1 MIQDPY
7 SVLELQNGASMDEVK
22 AAYQK
27 LAKKYHPDLNP
38 GNKMAEE
45 KMRSINA
52 AYEQIKTGE
61 TGGVKYERANGTYGH
76 QQRPDQ
82 GRHYEDPFGGYGPFA
97 DIFAEIFGNG
107 SRQRSYQGTD
117 SDFRAIQQAILY
129 LQNRQYHEAE
139 QILSQVSDKNAQWH
153 YLSAHANAG
162 LGNRVS
168 ALNNAREAVRLEP
181 NNPEYR
187 QLLNQFE
194 RGGSTYRQTGQSRG
208 YTMRNLGRSLLSI
221 LLLQL
226 TCLFCCRFC

>member
-38 GNKMAEE
+38 GNKAAEE

-61 TGGVKYERANGTYGH
+61 TGGVKYERADGTYGN
-76 QQRPDQ
+76 QERQY
-82 GRHYEDPFGGYGPFA
+82 GDPFGGYASFE

-117 SDFRAIQQAILY
+117 RNFRLLQQAIMY

-162 LGNRVS
+162 LGNRVT

-194 RGGSTYRQTGQSRG
+194 RGGYTYRQTGQSRG

-226 TCLFCCRFC
+226 TCLFCCRCC

>member
-38 GNKMAEE
+38 GNKAAEE

-52 AYEQIKTGE
+52 AYEQIKIGA
-61 TGGVKYERANGTYGH
+61 TGGPYGH
-76 QQRPDQ
+76 QERPDQ
-82 GRHYEDPFGGYGPFA
+82 GRHYEEPFGGYGPFA

-107 SRQRSYQGTD
+107 WQRSSQDTD
-117 SDFRAIQQAILY
+117 SDSRAIQQAIMY

-139 QILSQVSDKNAQWH
+139 LVLSQVSDKNAQWY

-162 LGNRVS
+162 LGNRVT
-168 ALNNAREAVRLEP
+168 ALNHAREAVRLNP

-194 RGGSTYRQTGQSRG
+194 RGGTTYRQTGQSRG
-208 YTMRNLGRSLLSI
+208 YTMRNLGRNLLSLI
-221 LLLQL
+221 LLQL
-226 TCLFCCRFC
+226 TCLFCCRCC